1 MNAKWSFVVAVAML
15 TNGCANQS
23 AVSKT
28 SVVEAEVRQS
38 NRSIEII
45 SSPEDFQNILVKA
58 QKVCALSS
66 PPGFVSDQ
74 GANFTM
80 GTPAGGSDSV
90 NAGSVTGGSQSLG
103 EKTYLVDQV
112 LYRLCEMGI
121 NYELSK
127 DEMLD
132 YFVRSLELVS
142 EVDGLNFDA
151 TSLEKEID

>member
-1 MNAKWSFVVAVAML
+1 MNNRWGFIATSAFL
-15 TNGCANQS
+15 ISGCANQGV
-23 AVSKT
+23 VSQT
-28 SVVEAEVRQS
+28 SVVQADAKQS
-38 NRSIEII
+38 VNAIEII

-66 PPGFVSDQ
+66 PPGYVSDQ
-74 GANFTM
+74 GANFTIA
-80 GTPAGGSDSV
+80 TPSGGSDSV
-90 NAGSVTGGSQSLG
+90 NAGSVTGGSQNLG

-112 LYRLCEMGI
+112 LYRLCEMGA
-121 NYELSK
+121 NYNLSK